1 MEESVKILD
10 EIGAIKTCLLL
21 AKDNIESKILAKKS
35 LLSKKSLSYF
45 RQVRELLTESWGRR
59 RSHFLRVS

>member
-1 MEESVKILD
+1 MKFLD

-45 RQVRELLTESWGRR
+45 CQVRELLTESWGRR